1 MREEARKECDVKRV
15 FFFFDKGNHSTCDI
29 HMLIGMVQ

>member
-15 FFFFDKGNHSTCDI
+15 FFF
-29 HMLIGMVQ
+29 LIREITLYVIFIC